1 MASSSLLL
9 CLIVFVGAA
18 VATPGVVELDT
29 KTFDKVMNA
38 FDAVL
43 VKFSG
48 DDTEDYVM
56 EEVSESVAGD
66 FKTLVAHV
74 KLEMNAAAPPPR
86 SDYDYPSYDDPS
98 ASEPEPVNT
107 ELAERF
113 NIQKENWPQYRLF
126 RKDLP
131 VAEPIKFIGS
141 DSKSKNGGDDDD
153 DDDDDESYSPGTD
166 TTDPEELKSFLEQN
180 GVYLAREGCLKEMDR
195 LAEKFFSQ
203 KDKRSDVLKSAG
215 ERAARYE
222 DTTEAASAKIYI
234 TYMNKVVEKG
244 DSFVEVEKERLHK
257 ILSGSMSRA
266 KRQEVTKR
274 SNIIQA
280 FKTVPLDKD
289 EL

>member
-18 VATPGVVELDT
+18 VATLGVVELDT

-74 KLEMNAAAPPPR
+74 KLENKAVKLTQKDEGKYN
-86 SDYDYPSYDDPS
+86 DYDNDDENDLPR
-98 ASEPEPVNT
+98 AEPEPVNT

-126 RKDLP
+126 RKALP

-153 DDDDDESYSPGTD
+153 DDDDDESYSPD
-166 TTDPEELKSFLEQN
+166 TTDPEE
-180 GVYLAREGCLKEMDR
+180 
-195 LAEKFFSQ
+195 
-203 KDKRSDVLKSAG
+203 
-215 ERAARYE
+215 
-222 DTTEAASAKIYI
+222 
-234 TYMNKVVEKG
+234 
-244 DSFVEVEKERLHK
+244 
-257 ILSGSMSRA
+257 
-266 KRQEVTKR
+266 
-274 SNIIQA
+274 
-280 FKTVPLDKD
+280 
-289 EL
+289 

>member
-74 KLEMNAAAPPPR
+74 KLEK
-86 SDYDYPSYDDPS
+86 
-98 ASEPEPVNT
+98 PEPVNT

-203 KDKRSDVLKSAG
+203 KDKRSDVLKSAR
-215 ERAARYE
+215 EQSAQYE

-234 TYMNKVVEKG
+234 TYMNKVVEK
-244 DSFVEVEKERLHK
+244 
-257 ILSGSMSRA
+257 
-266 KRQEVTKR
+266 R